1 LALFLRLKLFG
12 RQLVRSYRLHHES
25 NPSLLHWIGLIGF
38 VALSAFLLVR
48 LTGKLPPRW
57 NDLPFRIPGIF
68 FCLLLVLRRWW
79 PAPLVRFYLPYSYF
93 TSFYCLA
100 FFLPLTLLENG
111 GAPNTVANMML
122 GAGLVVL
129 VTDWR
134 NTLLMILG
142 GYMAAAGVFLA
153 NHPASAFPME
163 FFYWWVP
170 LCMVMV
176 AGGTASKYVERRA
189 ELERLR
195 HLYAGLAGSVAHEV
209 RNPMAQVQHALESAQ
224 AIVTAARASDPPLL
238 ERGQA
243 DALARTLASGAYA
256 VGRGLQAVTLTLQQV
271 SGRPLDSAT
280 FSRVSAADCVEKAV
294 AEFAFEQAEQRA
306 CVSVNVEAD
315 FMFHGDETGCVLVL
329 FNLLK
334 NALYYLPLHPQTRIS
349 ITVQDTPVCRIVVHD
364 TGPGVPPARV
374 AELFEEF
381 YSFGKAEGTGL
392 GLAFCARVMA
402 AFGGEITCR
411 SEVGEFTEFVLVFPP
426 APARTALAAAVD
438 ATAPDAKTSHDFAG
452 RAALVVDDSAFNRSV
467 LKARLRDLGMVVQE
481 ARHGEEAL
489 QMLDDGA
496 RPEVILMD
504 MQMPGISGIETTRAL
519 RARPA
524 PLNSIPV
531 LAVSANDLQRFQDS
545 AIEAGVD
552 GYLAKPLQSELLRRE
567 LARVLAR
574 LPAADPCAHT
584 GPPGK
589 DHTSSHSLRM

>member
-1 LALFLRLKLFG
+1 MRILLRLKNFG
-12 RQLVRSYRLHHES
+12 RNLTRSYRLHHES

-38 VALSAFLLVR
+38 VALSAFFLAR

-57 NDLPFRIPGIF
+57 DDLPFRIPGIL
-68 FCLLLVLRRWW
+68 FCFLLILRRWW
-79 PAPLVRFYLPYSYF
+79 PEPLVRFYLPYSYF
-93 TSFYCLA
+93 TAFYCLA

-134 NTLLMILG
+134 NTLLMIVG
-142 GYMAAAGVFLA
+142 GYLAAAGVYLA
-153 NHPASAFPME
+153 HHPLSAFPME
-163 FFYWWVP
+163 FLYWWVP

-195 HLYAGLAGSVAHEV
+195 HLYAGLAGSIAHEV
-209 RNPMAQVQHALESAQ
+209 RNPMAQVQYALEGALS
-224 AIVTAARASDPPLL
+224 ILSAARTSEPPALA
-238 ERGQA
+238 RRQV
-243 DALARTLASGAYA
+243 DALAQALAGGALA
-256 VGRGLQAVTLTLQQV
+256 VARGLQAVTLTLQQV
-271 SGRPLDSAT
+271 SGKPLDSASFT
-280 FSRVSAADCVEKAV
+280 RLSAAECVEKAL
-294 AEFAFEQAEQRA
+294 AEFAFETAEQRA
-306 CVSVNVEAD
+306 CVGARIEGD
-315 FMFHGDETGCVLVL
+315 FMFHGDETACVLVL

-334 NALYYLPLHPQTRIS
+334 NALYYLPVHPQTRVTL
-349 ITVQDTPVCRIVVHD
+349 TVQNAPQCRIVVHD
-364 TGPGVPPARV
+364 TGPGVPPVQV

-392 GLAFCARVMA
+392 GLAFCARVMS
-402 AFGGEITCR
+402 AFGGDISCR
-411 SEVGEFTEFVLVFPP
+411 SDVGEFTEFVLAFPP
-426 APARTALAAAVD
+426 ALAPQPADEPITGVAGSAAHSA
-438 ATAPDAKTSHDFAG
+438 APAESGFGKAEFIG
-452 RAALVVDDSAFNRSV
+452 RAAMVVDDSAFNRSV

-489 QMLDDGA
+489 QMLDHGA

-504 MQMPGISGIETTRAL
+504 MQMPGISGMETTRAL

-531 LAVSANDLQRFQDS
+531 LAVSANDLQRFRDN
-545 AIEAGVD
+545 AVEAGVD

-567 LARVLAR
+567 LARVLAEQFE
-574 LPAADPCAHT
+574 
-584 GPPGK
+584 PGQNRRV
-589 DHTSSHSLRM
+589 S

>member
-1 LALFLRLKLFG
+1 MRILLRLKLFG
-12 RQLVRSYRLHHES
+12 QQLARSYRLHHES
-25 NPSLLHWIGLIGF
+25 NPSLLYWIGLIGF

-68 FCLLLVLRRWW
+68 FCLLLVVGRWW
-79 PAPLVRFYLPYSYF
+79 PARLVRFYLPYSYF
-93 TSFYCLA
+93 TAFYCLA

-134 NTLLMILG
+134 NTLLMIMG
-142 GYMAAAGVFLA
+142 GYLAAAGVFLA
-153 NHPASAFPME
+153 GHPISSFPME
-163 FFYWWVP
+163 FLYWWVP

-195 HLYAGLAGSVAHEV
+195 HLYAGLAGSIAHEV
-209 RNPMAQVQHALESAQ
+209 RNPMAQVQHALEGAQ
-224 AIVTAARASDPPLL
+224 AIVAAARANEPPRL
-238 ERGQA
+238 ERRQV
-243 DALARTLASGAYA
+243 DALAQALAGGALA

-280 FSRVSAADCVEKAV
+280 FTRLSAADCVEKAL
-294 AEFAFEQAEQRA
+294 AEFAFENAEQRR
-306 CVSVNVEAD
+306 CVSACFEGD
-315 FMFHGDETGCVLVL
+315 FMFHGDETACVLVL

-334 NALYYLPLHPQTRIS
+334 NALYYLPLHPQARIT
-349 ITVQDTPVCRIVVHD
+349 ITVQNTPECRIGVLD
-364 TGPGVPPARV
+364 TGPGVPPARI

-402 AFGGEITCR
+402 AFGGDITCR
-411 SEVGEFTEFVLVFPP
+411 SEVGRFTEFILGFPP
-426 APARTALAAAVD
+426 VLSSTVPAPTLD
-438 ATAPDAKTSHDFAG
+438 LGMGDSYGDFAG

-481 ARHGEEAL
+481 ARHGHEAL

-519 RARPA
+519 RARPS
-524 PLNSIPV
+524 PLNSIPII
-531 LAVSANDLQRFQDS
+531 AVSANDLPRFRDS
-545 AIEAGVD
+545 AMKAGVD
-552 GYLAKPLQSELLRRE
+552 AYLAKPLQSELLRRE
-567 LARVLAR
+567 LARVLTQLR
-574 LPAADPCAHT
+574 VPHLCAHACT
-584 GPPGK
+584 PGI
-589 DHTSSHSLRM
+589 DQTSSHSLRM